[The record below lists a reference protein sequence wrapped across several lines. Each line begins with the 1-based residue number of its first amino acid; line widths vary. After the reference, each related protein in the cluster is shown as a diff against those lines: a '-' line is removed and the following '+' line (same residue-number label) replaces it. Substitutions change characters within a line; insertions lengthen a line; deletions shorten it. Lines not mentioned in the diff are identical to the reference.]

1 MRIKFG
7 DKIYLCTK
15 IANPEGG
22 NLLIATTSNGVYTI
36 DMVTDEQAQLAFNN
50 LLVNGY
56 YDVSKFEYSN

>member
-15 IANPEGG
+15 VANPEGG

-36 DMVTDEQAQLAFNN
+36 DMVTDKQAQSKFHD

-56 YDVSKFEYSN
+56 CDVSKFKYSN